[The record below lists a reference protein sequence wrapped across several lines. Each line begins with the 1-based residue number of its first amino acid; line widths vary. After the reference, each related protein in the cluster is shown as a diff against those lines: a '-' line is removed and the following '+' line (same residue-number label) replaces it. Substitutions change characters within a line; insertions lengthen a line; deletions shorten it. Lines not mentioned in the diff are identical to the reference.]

1 MSADERLAM
10 ENGIY
15 VNIYVHTQI
24 YVLHMDNDSYYD
36 THTYIIAQ
44 YGMVIEYTVIILFL
58 NVLTL

>member
-1 MSADERLAM
+1 M
-10 ENGIY
+10 
-15 VNIYVHTQI
+15 HTQI